1 MKPPGN
7 PYFVTSLVFLAI
19 VLTGGFLFHWGEEEF
34 AYLLLLYL
42 IVGLGIR
49 LDDISKQMGSG
60 HARPTQIGDHEE
72 NIIGLLKEI
81 RRSSA
86 ATNAQLKEI
95 LSRIDERNAASDDQ
109 K

>member
-1 MKPPGN
+1 MKLPGN
-7 PYFVTSLVFLAI
+7 PYFVTSLIFLAI

-60 HARPTQIGDHEE
+60 HPRPTQIGDDEE
-72 NIIGLLKEI
+72 SIIGLLKEI
-81 RRSSA
+81 KRSSA
-86 ATNAQLKEI
+86 STNIRLKEI
-95 LSRIDERNAASDDQ
+95 LKQIEERNGTEDDQ
-109 K
+109 R